1 MASSVARISRQ
12 KARKREATKPA
23 PTTKRNLRNSTP
35 ARLNKKEI
43 KVNFSNNNS
52 PQLINLI
59 NLKNNKKEENLNNYL
74 IGQSSG
80 SIGRNFDKEK
90 REEDKLTND
99 NNLFILNNNTP
110 HFIFKPNYSAIRQR
124 RISQMENRSRIRVEI
139 LFLKFFFINFNF
151 LKI

>member
-1 MASSVARISRQ
+1 MATSVARISRQ
-12 KARKREATKPA
+12 KARKREGTKPA

-35 ARLNKKEI
+35 ARLNKKEEI

-59 NLKNNKKEENLNNYL
+59 NLKNKKEENLNNYL
-74 IGQSSG
+74 IGHCSG
-80 SIGRNFDKEK
+80 GFGRNFDKEK

-99 NNLFILNNNTP
+99 NNLFILNNTP

-124 RISQMENRSRIRVEI
+124 RISQMENRSRIRVEK
-139 LFLKFFFINFNF
+139 LFLIFFLLISF
-151 LKI
+151 